1 MVAETGRPPSMVDV
15 ALRAGVAHVTVSRV
29 LNDPDAVRPQTRARV
44 ERAIAELGY
53 QRNDV
58 ARALKRG
65 RSSMLGIILAGSE
78 LFELPRVLLGME
90 EAASEA
96 GHGVSIASWQKGGSD
111 ALRGTVDRLV
121 AQGAAGI
128 VIIADRP
135 VALSALEHL
144 RVRVPTSVVMS
155 GDVRNTSIGSVEI
168 DQMRGARMAT
178 EHLIGL
184 GHRDIVHISGRL
196 QVFDARARAEG
207 WRAVMAEAG
216 VAAPEILEGDFTGR
230 AGYEWAGRIA
240 DRATLPTAVFAGNDQ
255 IAMGVLAAFVAGGV
269 SVPGDVSVVGFDDLP
284 GAEFLVPA
292 LTTVRQDFVRLGR
305 RSIEELFDM
314 VGGTPARHHLI
325 APTLVVRQSTAPP
338 DQRRA
343 TVAPVRDLST
353 PSR

>member
-1 MVAETGRPPSMVDV
+1 MVAATGRPPSMVDV
-15 ALRAGVAHVTVSRV
+15 ARRAGVAHVTVSRV

-53 QRNDV
+53 QRNDA

-65 RSSMLGIILAGSE
+65 RSSILGIILAGSE

-90 EAASEA
+90 ETASEE
-96 GHGVSIASWQKGGSD
+96 GHAVSIASWQKGGVD
-111 ALRGTVDRLV
+111 GLLTTVDRLA
-121 AQGAAGI
+121 AQGVAGI

-144 RVRVPTSVVMS
+144 GARVPICVVMS
-155 GDVRNTSIGSVEI
+155 GEVPNPSIGSVEI
-168 DQMRGARMAT
+168 DQVRGARMAT
-178 EHLIGL
+178 EHLIDL

-196 QVFDARARAEG
+196 QVFDALARADG
-207 WRAVMAEAG
+207 WRAAMAEAG
-216 VAAPEILEGDFTGR
+216 IATPEMLEGDFTGR

-240 DRATLPTAVFAGNDQ
+240 DRSTLPTALFAANDQ
-255 IAMGVLAAFVAGGV
+255 IAMGVLAAFVARGV

-292 LTTVRQDFVRLGR
+292 LTTVHQDFVQLGR
-305 RSIEELFDM
+305 RSIEGLFDM
-314 VGGTPARHHLI
+314 IGGGSARHQLI
-325 APTLVVRQSTAPP
+325 APTLVIRRSTAPP
-338 DQRRA
+338 GQLRGSGA
-343 TVAPVRDLST
+343 SVRDLPT